1 MAVTVRPARL
11 TDTPDVVSFTQDT
24 WADRDADDYLPDVFE
39 EWVETDDDT
48 QRTFV
53 ATVDDGVVGVL
64 QMVLLS
70 GDEAWCQGMRIH
82 PEYRGQGISRELTHE
97 GWDWAAQR
105 GAAVARNMVFGWNAP
120 ALSAAQGVGFE
131 PACAFR
137 WAHPPRDNAVPPVEP
152 DPYGPGAAWQYWQE
166 SRTREALAGLAIDP
180 EESWALSLLRRET
193 LGRAADEDRLLT
205 VGDEGLS
212 GFAVRNRTF
221 EREDDPWVEYSVAAW
236 RDRPAAQSLLAAI
249 ATDAASVGAAETRV
263 PVPETAVGLGHAAAA
278 GAGLADTADIV
289 FAADLTTDYRDR

>member
-11 TDTPDVVSFTQDT
+11 GDAEDVVAFTQDT

-39 EWVETDDDT
+39 EWVASDDEG

-53 ATVDDGVVGVL
+53 ATLDGAVVGVL

-70 GDEAWCQGMRIH
+70 PDEAWCQGMRVH
-82 PEYRGQGISRELTHE
+82 PDHRGQGISRELTHE
-97 GWDWAAQR
+97 GWDWAAER
-105 GAAVARNMVFGWNAP
+105 GAVVARNMVFGWNAT

-131 PACAFR
+131 PTCAFR
-137 WAHPPRDNAVPPVEP
+137 WAHPTPAEDPAPSET

-166 SRTREALAGLAIDP
+166 SRARESLAGLAIDP
-180 EESWALSLLRRET
+180 DESWALSLLRRET
-193 LGRAADEDRLLT
+193 LGRAAEEDRLLT
-205 VGDEGLS
+205 VGDGGLA

-221 EREDDPWVEYSVAAW
+221 ERDDDPWVEYSVAAW
-236 RDRPAAQSLLAAI
+236 RDRQAAESLMAAI
-249 ATDAASVGAAETRV
+249 AGDAATAGAAETRV

-289 FAADLTTDYRDR
+289 FFSDLTTEYRDR